1 MLEYVKGN
9 LLRDKAQ
16 GLVIPVNTQGV
27 PGAGLARQWAQ
38 QYKSQAM
45 TYILACSPRSFRIGD
60 ILSIPFSVHHST
72 TRFFFCFPT
81 KDHWR
86 LPSRIEYIES
96 GLEALAQEVRQQ
108 GIESLSLPAL
118 GCGLGGLDWNDVKA
132 RIEHHLGQLDLR
144 VRVYLPNP

>member
-1 MLEYVKGN
+1 MIQYVKGN

-45 TYILACSPRSFRIGD
+45 TYILACSPRSFHTGH

-86 LPSRIEYIES
+86 FPSRIEYIES
-96 GLEALAQEVRQQ
+96 GLGALVVKVQEHC
-108 GIESLSLPAL
+108 IESLSLPAL
-118 GCGLGGLDWNDVKA
+118 GCGLGGLDWSDVKD
-132 RIEHHLGQLDLR
+132 RIEHHLGQMDLL
-144 VRVYLPNP
+144 VRVYLPNT